1 MSDDLTVSEAA
12 DAIGTSPQTIRTM
25 LRNGELRGRKEA
37 WGKRF
42 VWVASRSGVDDFLSQ
57 YGRLDGGRRPRTGLE
72 TAVIDEPVDVREP
85 GEIDELVEVPES
97 VAAVEEPVEVPESVE
112 AIDEPSDPSEP
123 FGELLPF
130 EPSSPTPINR
140 HVLLRPRVR
149 AIVFILLVGVPLVPV
164 LIAAR
169 ILPDALWF
177 GELGQL
183 DVFRTILAARFTLY
197 VLVVGGSAAF
207 LMLNLAL
214 AARSAGFGSSRAVRV
229 AIPVGSIMAGTFFAA
244 WASHHWFAFLLWRHA
259 QPFGVTDP
267 LFGRDLGFFVFSLP
281 FLRALSDLLLGV
293 VLLASGLVV
302 IVYRAG
308 GGLTFRP
315 LRANLASWTH
325 LSGLAAAT
333 LLAISWRFVLD
344 RYGLVLAQ
352 PGPDQTQP
360 FAGAHYVD
368 VHVRSPGLVV
378 MACLA
383 ALMALGCVFAP
394 TPSDR
399 TSRRT
404 AALIVGVPLAALIV
418 AGLSVNSWIPA
429 LVQRY
434 RVDPNP
440 IVSEGPFLQRSIA
453 GTRSG
458 FGLDS
463 IDVESYSPSGQVSPT
478 DVAEAQERAADV
490 LVWDPEVVH
499 ARMLD
504 LVSQT
509 PYYRPEEPTLD
520 SLPIDGEPQ
529 PTLASARELD
539 VNRVNAEGE
548 SWVNDHLVYTHGVGL
563 VRFSGTGID
572 ESQQPKL
579 LEDGL
584 GLREPRIYFGD
595 FPEESPP
602 WVVADTRLPEV
613 DAPSSSGEDASGY
626 HYGGSGGIQLSS
638 WLRRAVFAMKLG
650 NKDLLLSDDISAESR
665 ILLHRDV
672 HDRLQTLAPFIQWD
686 QRAASLAVGGRIVQV
701 VAGYTTS
708 ENYPYAERVE
718 LGGVPVNYAR
728 SSVLATVDA
737 FSGSVKLYVT
747 DGSDP
752 LIMAWQEVFPSL
764 FLSGND
770 LPDWLKDRLRYPADL
785 FDAQA
790 AVYEQFHVSQ
800 PDIFASE
807 ADAWSRPTSLSGTI
821 EVAGDINFDEDDED
835 DLRHRIEPG
844 YKFAPPPGYS
854 SPRLVISTYFSPR
867 NGQNLVAALD
877 GWVDEQGEQHLVSR
891 VLPRDSITL
900 GPAQVSRLVFAKP
913 RVRNL
918 LGLRNLELRDLDK
931 SSIDTVSL
939 GDPHILFLPGGVMQI
954 QSLYEGASGQGVSR
968 ILGVTAYLNG
978 HAALGDDVDSA
989 VRQAL
994 NKPPGIEILRPDGPS
1009 FVGTPTEFT
1018 IRVRNAD
1025 QETIWIRSPAG
1036 REMVTLSLGEGPGTF
1051 EWLPTVPGQAH
1062 VHAIVEG
1069 IDGSIAIDNVS
1080 LNVLSPPPTARLTD
1094 EPLRARVGE
1103 FVRVPFEVTNSRTE
1117 TVTVSTRAGV
1127 IEQEYLIRE
1136 GKGFIRWKPQV
1147 AGLAVIRLTARGR
1160 QGQLAKDILDLIVL
1174 PRRHVG
1180 GVPSSVSVP
1189 IDDAVEALA
1198 RAEAG
1203 VSQHQ
1208 PAEVIAALGDLH
1220 DAIAS
1225 AHGAAT
1231 TQIGSPST
1239 AAKRLARS
1247 GPTSV
1252 FAVLD
1257 LEHMVVIR
1265 VPPMLDGMTNEA
1277 VTQSLRQILWVT
1289 QGRRDQMLDLVIA
1302 LDQAGA
1308 AGGYAEGM
1316 AATLPAFTYELAVVR
1331 NGLHSY
1337 TLTPSG
1343 RATLAGTLE
1352 RVRETK
1358 ARVYLA
1364 FGG

>member
-12 DAIGTSPQTIRTM
+12 EAIGTSPQTVRTM

-57 YGRLDGGRRPRTGLE
+57 YGRLEGGRRPRTGLE
-72 TAVIDEPVDVREP
+72 TAVIDEPVDVREAE
-85 GEIDELVEVPES
+85 EIDELVEVPES
-97 VAAVEEPVEVPESVE
+97 VEAIEPVELPQSVE
-112 AIDEPSDPSEP
+112 AIDEPIDASEP
-123 FGELLPF
+123 SGELLPF

-140 HVLLRPRVR
+140 HLFLRPRVR

-177 GELGQL
+177 GELGQG
-183 DVFRTILAARFTLY
+183 DVYRKILAARFTLY
-197 VLVVGGSAAF
+197 VLVAGGVAAF
-207 LMLNLAL
+207 LMANLAL
-214 AARSAGFGSSRAVRV
+214 AARRAGFGASRVIRV
-229 AIPVGSIMAGTFFAA
+229 AIPAGSIMVGTFFAA
-244 WASHHWFAFLLWRHA
+244 WASHYWVAFLLWRHG
-259 QPFGVTDP
+259 QPFGVADP

-281 FLRALSDLLLGV
+281 FLRAVSDLLLGL

-302 IVYRAG
+302 IMYRAG

-315 LRANLASWTH
+315 LRATIASWTH
-325 LSGLAAAT
+325 LSVLAAAA

-344 RYGLVLAQ
+344 RYGLVFAQ

-360 FAGAHYVD
+360 FAGVHYVD
-368 VHVRSPGLVV
+368 VHVRSPGLVI

-383 ALMALGCVFAP
+383 ALLALACVFAP

-404 AALIVGVPLAALIV
+404 AALIVGVPLAGLMV
-418 AGLSVNSWIPA
+418 AGLSINSWIPA

-440 IVSEGPFLQRSIA
+440 LVSEGPFLQWSIA

-458 FGLDS
+458 FGLDG
-463 IDVESYSPSGQVSPT
+463 IEVESYSPSGQVSPT
-478 DVAEAQERAADV
+478 DVAEAQDRAADV
-490 LVWDPEVVH
+490 LVWDPEVIH

-529 PTLASARELD
+529 PTLASPRQLD
-539 VNRVNAEGE
+539 IERVNAEGD
-548 SWVNDHLVYTHGVGL
+548 SWVNDHLVYTHGLGL

-572 ESQQPKL
+572 ESRQPEL
-579 LEDGL
+579 LDDGL

-595 FPEESPP
+595 FPEESAP
-602 WVVADTRLPEV
+602 WVIADTRLPEV
-613 DAPSSSGEDASGY
+613 DAPTSSDGGAPGY
-626 HYGGSGGIQLSS
+626 HYDGSGGIQLSS
-638 WLRRAVFAMKLG
+638 WLTRAMFAMKLG

-686 QRAASLAVGGRIVQV
+686 QRAASLAVGGRIEQV

-718 LGGVPVNYAR
+718 LGGIPVSYAR
-728 SSVLATVDA
+728 SSVVATVDA
-737 FSGSVKLYVT
+737 FTGNVKLYVT
-747 DGSDP
+747 DPSDP
-752 LIMAWQEVFPSL
+752 MIMAWEEVFPSL
-764 FLSGND
+764 FLPGND

-790 AVYEQFHVSQ
+790 TAYEQFHVTQ
-800 PDIFASE
+800 PDLFASG
-807 ADAWSRPTSLSGTI
+807 ADGWSRPTSLSGTI

-844 YKFAPPPGYS
+844 YKFAPPPGYA
-854 SPRLVISTYFSPR
+854 SPRLVISTAFSPR
-867 NGQNLVAALD
+867 NGQNLVASLD
-877 GWVDEQGEQHLVSR
+877 GWVDEQGKQHLVSR

-939 GDPHILFLPGGVMQI
+939 GDPHILFLPGGVLQI

-978 HAALGDDVDSA
+978 HAALADDVDSA

-1018 IRVRNAD
+1018 VRVRNAD

-1062 VHAIVEG
+1062 IHAIVEG

-1080 LNVLSPPPTARLTD
+1080 VNVLSPPPTARLSG

-1103 FVRVPFEVTNSRTE
+1103 FVRVPFEVTNSRSE
-1117 TVTVSTRAGV
+1117 TVSVSTRAGV
-1127 IEQEYLIRE
+1127 IEQEYLISD

-1147 AGLAVIRLTARGR
+1147 VGLAVIRLTARGR
-1160 QGQLAKDILDLIVL
+1160 QGQLARDTLDLIVL
-1174 PRRHVG
+1174 PRRHVEG
-1180 GVPSSVSVP
+1180 IPSSVSVP
-1189 IDDAVEALA
+1189 IDTAVEALA

-1203 VSQHQ
+1203 VAQREHGE
-1208 PAEVIAALGDLH
+1208 ALAALDDLQR
-1220 DAIAS
+1220 AIAS
-1225 AHGAAT
+1225 AHEAAIA
-1231 TQIGSPST
+1231 QIESPST
-1239 AAKRLARS
+1239 ASKRLTRS
-1247 GPTSV
+1247 GPISV
-1252 FAVLD
+1252 SAVLD
-1257 LEHMVVIR
+1257 MEHEVAIR
-1265 VPPMLDGMTNEA
+1265 LPPMFDGMTNED
-1277 VTQSLRQILWVT
+1277 VTHSLRQILWVM
-1289 QGRRDQMLDLVIA
+1289 QGRRDRMLDLVIA
-1302 LDQAGA
+1302 LDQSGMAGE
-1308 AGGYAEGM
+1308 YAEGM
-1316 AATLPAFTYELAVVR
+1316 AAMLPALTYELAVVR
-1331 NGLHSY
+1331 NGLHTY
-1337 TLTPSG
+1337 TLTPSARG
-1343 RATLAGTLE
+1343 SLAGTME